1 MTERERLEEKQRL
14 EAEVRK
20 QGQNHKSM
28 KDITSAVLNS
38 RIGKDTARKLVGES
52 YLEDIESMDGDASG
66 QGLTLTTL
74 LTARMVKAVIEDGNV
89 RAMEYLRDTSGNKPT
104 ERKEIKADIMTESD
118 RALIEKVSKRIEEEG
133 E

>member
-1 MTERERLEEKQRL
+1 MTERERIEEKERL

-28 KDITSAVLNS
+28 RDITSAVLNS

-52 YLEDIESMDGDASG
+52 YLEDLESLSEGARG
-66 QGLTLTTL
+66 QELTLTTL

-89 RAMEYLRDTSGNKPT
+89 KAMEYLRDTSGNKPT
-104 ERKEIKADIMTESD
+104 ERKEVAVDIMTDND
-118 RALIEKVSKRIEEEG
+118 RALIDKVSQRLTENG
-133 E
+133 